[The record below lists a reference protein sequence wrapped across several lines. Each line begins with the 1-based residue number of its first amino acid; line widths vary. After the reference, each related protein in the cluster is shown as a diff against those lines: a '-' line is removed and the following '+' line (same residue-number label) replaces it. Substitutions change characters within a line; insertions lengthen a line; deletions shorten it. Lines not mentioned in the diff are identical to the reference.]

1 MRKLA
6 ILTGLIVAL
15 SACADGSVSQS
26 PAGGAATAPAT
37 SPEQLQAT
45 MCAHLIEELSPLL
58 DAPIE
63 VDASISKQWLDIAVA
78 LEQDAAAYQA
88 VPDAVFA
95 TELLG
100 VADAAYDIAVVTDPG
115 GQPTSQALDEAS
127 ITLTRQVRQL
137 GGALPEETCTDHDRG
152 AQSMLRHALV
162 AAKVAYTDAGTYD
175 SVTVEDLSMIEPSFP
190 FAGDVPATVD
200 AVSVNL
206 LSARRLCSAWPASRD
221 GHSVSGTAP
230 TAPSTARWMRWAR
243 PSWRTAAIPSPGPT
257 EPYAR
262 RARTLVSPRT
272 PGP

>member
-1 MRKLA
+1 
-6 ILTGLIVAL
+6 
-15 SACADGSVSQS
+15 
-26 PAGGAATAPAT
+26 
-37 SPEQLQAT
+37 

-78 LEQDAAAYQA
+78 LEQDAVAYQA

-115 GQPTSQALDEAS
+115 GQSTSQALDEAS

-152 AQSMLRHALV
+152 AQSMLRNALV

-206 LSARRLCSAWPASRD
+206 LSGKEVVLSLASESGRTFCIGDSPDGTFYGTMDAVGATSVVECGDTKPWPD
-221 GHSVSGTAP
+221 
-230 TAPSTARWMRWAR
+230 
-243 PSWRTAAIPSPGPT
+243 
-257 EPYAR
+257 
-262 RARTLVSPRT
+262 
-272 PGP
+272 

>member
-1 MRKLA
+1 
-6 ILTGLIVAL
+6 
-15 SACADGSVSQS
+15 
-26 PAGGAATAPAT
+26 
-37 SPEQLQAT
+37 

-78 LEQDAAAYQA
+78 LEQDAVAYQA

-100 VADAAYDIAVVTDPG
+100 VADAAYDIAVVNDPG
-115 GQPTSQALDEAS
+115 GQSTSQALDEAS

-152 AQSMLRHALV
+152 AQSMLRNALV

-206 LSARRLCSAWPASRD
+206 LSGKEVVLSLASESGRTFCIGDSPDGTFYGTMDAVGATSVVDCGDTKPWPD
-221 GHSVSGTAP
+221 
-230 TAPSTARWMRWAR
+230 
-243 PSWRTAAIPSPGPT
+243 
-257 EPYAR
+257 
-262 RARTLVSPRT
+262 
-272 PGP
+272 